1 MARKLLES
9 AGRGSKSFQTERRNL
24 ELFKD
29 GVADCKVIQLSFA
42 SFVHGGTL
50 NIIYPL
56 ADLDLHTFLYGK
68 YDRFSSHAANI
79 KPFHV
84 FEQAQRL
91 ASALNFL
98 HKELYINGRAY
109 ECAHLDLKPENV
121 LIFWLS
127 NRGQGNDPGVQNP
140 AGFWKLSDFGV
151 SVVRSRESGGGH
163 QNAIGDQLLVPADIE
178 RERSSMG
185 PTRVPGPWQ
194 PPELEQGRVTKD
206 SDMWSFGCVL
216 ATVLAF
222 AIGGPAK
229 VRELYGRRESPG
241 LYDND
246 YFYAKIDDNVVVKPE
261 VISWLE
267 EGENAASSK
276 IQETWIHMTRTLI
289 IKLLKIERRDRA
301 SAKTARN
308 SLQEIM
314 AHSKNEVGLQGSDI
328 FEGIGIRERQL
339 SVGSG
344 SDDSLP
350 MDASQELRP
359 SVPADVP
366 PSVGGRRSRR
376 PEQQAHPGQA
386 NEPPSHHP
394 ERQFEANHFSSAI
407 VNEMARPWRPAA
419 PGDGQEQR
427 FESSGLRTREPSFA
441 WPTESGEVTFARL
454 EAPTYTI
461 QAKTTSDGRLAA
473 FLSKDRVIVYL
484 LSSLV
489 DLQQPW
495 STSINSTKRILM
507 EANKSACKK
516 FMVSSGNQW
525 TTVLLAGSFVAM
537 CSAPTTGPDD
547 VSPNATPSFHLQ
559 RPC

>member
-68 YDRFSSHAANI
+68 YDGFSSHAANI
-79 KPFHV
+79 NPFHV

-98 HKELYINGRAY
+98 HTELYINGRAY

-163 QNAIGDQLLVPADIE
+163 QNAVGDQLLVPADIE

-185 PTRVPGPWQ
+185 STRVPGPWQ

-229 VRELYGRRESPG
+229 VRELYGRRESPD

-246 YFYAKIDDNVVVKPE
+246 YFYAKIDDNVVIKPE

-314 AHSKNEVGLQGSDI
+314 AHFKNEVGLQGSDI

-366 PSVGGRRSRR
+366 
-376 PEQQAHPGQA
+376 Q
-386 NEPPSHHP
+386 
-394 ERQFEANHFSSAI
+394 
-407 VNEMARPWRPAA
+407 RPAA
-419 PGDGQEQR
+419 PGDGQEQT

-461 QAKTTSDGRLAA
+461 QAKITSDGRLAA

-507 EANKSACKK
+507 EANKSACKT

-547 VSPNATPSFHLQ
+547 VSSNATSSFHLQ